1 MSEEQQQQQ
10 DGGQGG
16 ARKRRRR
23 RRKKKAG
30 GEGGGSN
37 EQPQQRNQQRQRS
50 NRSKRRRNRG
60 GGGGGG
66 GGGNS
71 GGGNVYKGKAYDSK
85 FGGREPLATDAEIAH
100 TGPLEL
106 TPFELFCAYHLG
118 ITENNGYKR
127 PSAREVARRFDV
139 SVDEMHEAMS
149 DFGIDS
155 NSLGQRGF
163 DLSLAR
169 LDVRVVPEGVD
180 RREIARVHFNELIEE
195 NPELLELFGME

>member
-23 RRKKKAG
+23 RRKKKGG
-30 GEGGGSN
+30 GEGGGG
-37 EQPQQRNQQRQRS
+37 EQPQQRSQQRQRS
-50 NRSKRRRNRG
+50 NRSNRRRNRG

-66 GGGNS
+66 NNNS

-85 FGGREPLATDAEIAH
+85 FGGREPLATDAELAPS
-100 TGPLEL
+100 GPLEL

-155 NSLGQRGF
+155 SSLGQRGF

-169 LDVRVVPEGVD
+169 LDVRVVPEGVA
-180 RREIARVHFNELIEE
+180 RREIARVHFNELIDE
-195 NPELLELFGME
+195 NPELRELLGME